1 MVIQMPRINA
11 EYREDAKKK
20 IIAAALEIAAEKSW
34 DAVTMEAIAQKVGV
48 TKGALYAYFE
58 NSEALLREV
67 SVELIRKIRDGF
79 TSVFDKDEDI
89 HVVLE
94 KLAGFIFEDQRPYA
108 SIFIQFVSRLPQD
121 SRFRDQFSRMFDENT
136 HLIAEYLARKK
147 EEGKIHPATDLESA
161 ARAILGV
168 TIGLRITEVVLGKD
182 ARKAKQVWIE
192 SVELILRL
200 PDAK

>member
-1 MVIQMPRINA
+1 MPRINA

-34 DAVTMEAIAQKVGV
+34 DAVTMEAIAKKVGV
-48 TKGALYAYFE
+48 TKGALYSYFE
-58 NSEALLREV
+58 NSETLLCAV
-67 SVELIRKIRDGF
+67 SVELIQKIRDGF
-79 TSVFDKDEDI
+79 ISIFDKDVHI

-94 KLAGFIFEDQRPYA
+94 KLASFIFEDQKPYA

-121 SRFRDQFSRMFDENT
+121 SRFRDQFSRMFDENILLVT
-136 HLIAEYLARKK
+136 EYLARKIDEK
-147 EEGKIHPATDLESA
+147 QIHPLTDPDSA

-200 PDAK
+200 PGDNK

>member
-1 MVIQMPRINA
+1 MVVQMPRINA

-34 DAVTMEAIAQKVGV
+34 DAVTMEAIAKKVGV

-94 KLAGFIFEDQRPYA
+94 KIAGFIFDDQRPYA

-121 SRFRDQFSRMFDENT
+121 SRFRDQFSRMFDENI
-136 HLIAEYLARKK
+136 LLVAEYLARKK
-147 EEGKIHPATDLESA
+147 DENQIHPATDLDSA

-182 ARKAKQVWIE
+182 ARKTKQVWIE
-192 SVELILRL
+192 SVERILGTGR
-200 PDAK
+200 